1 MSPLRLGLVGLC
13 VAAVTA
19 GAQDFTGTYVTQ
31 NQAGGAV
38 TFVLAQ
44 NAQGQITGS
53 LSGAGVSFAAQGL
66 LEEGT
71 AIGTLSSAGGA
82 VYFMAELQGNQLNV
96 TLFEPDANNQPDYN
110 RSQSLVFT
118 RSAAEAPVNA
128 PAQPAPGNPL
138 APAAPPTQPAPGNP
152 VARQPGA
159 PAPLGGAVGGS
170 NLEGWNIQYALPP
183 GWQPS
188 QNLGRIQML
197 ASTSEAGAIFVAPGL
212 YSDFNEVTV
221 DVTAFYQALGHA
233 AYPVEQPTPTT
244 VAGLQAMTATLAS
257 QDQMGQTVHSRVIS
271 LLTGQGTGLVLIAM
285 TTPQQMPQLQA
296 TVERLAGSVRAQAPQ
311 VNQQLVAALRGRWMY
326 YSGQASG
333 VTRPGGG
340 ASRSY
345 EEYVTFD
352 GAGGFQWE
360 SSGSVSVTAPGAGG
374 VAGGANANS
383 DQGTYTVIGNTL
395 VMKGRQGQQ
404 AFQVQVLG
412 DRIVADGRTYLR
424 TN

>member
-13 VAAVTA
+13 VAAATVT
-19 GAQDFTGTYVTQ
+19 GQDFTGTYVTQ
-31 NQAGGAV
+31 NQTGGAV
-38 TFVLAQ
+38 TFVLSQ
-44 NAQGQITGS
+44 DAQGQITGS

-66 LEEGT
+66 LQEGT
-71 AIGTLSSAGGA
+71 AIGTLSSASGG

-118 RSAAEAPVNA
+118 RSGAAPT
-128 PAQPAPGNPL
+128 PGNPL
-138 APAAPPTQPAPGNP
+138 AQPAPPPQPPQANP
-152 VARQPGA
+152 LAMQPGA
-159 PAPLGGAVGGS
+159 PLPPGGAGGGS
-170 NLEGWNIQYALPP
+170 NFEGWNIQYAMPP
-183 GWQPS
+183 GWQAS

-233 AYPVEQPTPTT
+233 AVPVEQPTPTT

-271 LLTGQGTGLVLIAM
+271 LLTGHGTGLVLIAM
-285 TTPQQMPQLQA
+285 TTPQQMPQLRA
-296 TVERLAGSVRAQAPQ
+296 IVERIATSVRAQPPQ

-340 ASRSY
+340 SSRSY

-352 GAGGFQWE
+352 GAGGFQWQ
-360 SSGSVSVTAPGAGG
+360 SSGSVSVTTPGAGG